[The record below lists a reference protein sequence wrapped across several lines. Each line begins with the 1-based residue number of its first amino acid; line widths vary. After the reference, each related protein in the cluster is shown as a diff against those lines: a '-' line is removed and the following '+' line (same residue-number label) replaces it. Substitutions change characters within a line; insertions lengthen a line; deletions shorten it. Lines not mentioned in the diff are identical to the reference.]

1 MTQLLWIPVGLAI
14 VSALVLVGIG
24 VRHTREVVVLD
35 PASHPKRKRHGRK
48 VELVMQRLE
57 RLGGERTKQAA
68 RTLSHASR
76 GARSMVKKWYKK
88 AQALDRQYKRMQHET
103 ANGVVGSHETRKQLL
118 EDAQRA
124 VAEESYTVAEQRL
137 IEYLTLD
144 AKNAQVY
151 ERLGIVYMRT
161 RQFEQA
167 KETFRFALT
176 LAPSDASILVYLGE
190 LALREGQVKE
200 ATEYFRQAVALRPS
214 NPKYLDFLIES
225 SILAGDAKLAREGV
239 YYLKEANPDN
249 KKIEEFEAR
258 IKAL

>member
-1 MTQLLWIPVGLAI
+1 MWLWILIGLSGLSVA
-14 VSALVLVGIG
+14 VLIGIG
-24 VRHTREVVVLD
+24 ARHVREVAVLD
-35 PASHPKRKRHGRK
+35 PKSHPKRQRHGRK
-48 VELVMQRLE
+48 VELGMQRLE
-57 RLGGERTKQAA
+57 RLGGERAKQAA
-68 RTLSHASR
+68 RALSRTSR
-76 GARSMVKKWYKK
+76 GARLVVKKWYKK

-103 ANGVVGSHETRKQLL
+103 AQGVAGSHETRKQLL

-124 VAEESYTVAEQRL
+124 VADESYTVAEQRL

-144 AKNAQVY
+144 PKNAQVY

-167 KETFRFALT
+167 KETFRFALS
-176 LAPSDASILVYLGE
+176 LAPNDASILVYLGE
-190 LALREGQVKE
+190 LALREGLVKE
-200 ATEYFRQAVALRPS
+200 AAEFFRQAVALRPS

-239 YYLKEANPDN
+239 YYLKEANPENN
-249 KKIEEFEAR
+249 KIDEFEAR

>member
-14 VSALVLVGIG
+14 VSALVIAGIG

-35 PASHPKRKRHGRK
+35 PKSHPTRKRHGRK

-57 RLGGERTKQAA
+57 RLGGERAKQAT
-68 RTLSHASR
+68 RTVSRAGR
-76 GARSMVKKWYKK
+76 GAKSVVKQWYKK

-103 ANGVVGSHETRKQLL
+103 SNGVVGSHETRKQLL
-118 EDAQRA
+118 DDAQRA
-124 VAEESYTVAEQRL
+124 LVDESYTVAEQRL

-144 AKNAQVY
+144 PKNAQVY
-151 ERLGIVYMRT
+151 ERLGVVYMRT

-167 KETFRFALT
+167 KETFQYALS
-176 LAPSDASILVYLGE
+176 LAPNDASILVYLGE
-190 LALREGQVKE
+190 LDLRAGQVKQ
-200 ATEYFRQAVALRPS
+200 AAEYFRQAVALRPS

-239 YYLKEANPDN
+239 YYLKQANPEN